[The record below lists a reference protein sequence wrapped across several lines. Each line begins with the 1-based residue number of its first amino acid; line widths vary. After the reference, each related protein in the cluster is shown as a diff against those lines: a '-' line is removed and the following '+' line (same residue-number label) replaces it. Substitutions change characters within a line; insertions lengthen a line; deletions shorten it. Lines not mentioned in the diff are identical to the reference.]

1 MSCTSRSAG
10 LRVVAS
16 LVALLVTLPLELP
29 AATSV
34 PPNSENVNWEAMT
47 AIRNEGFRN
56 SKVMEIEEQL
66 TDVIGPRLT
75 GSPNMKR
82 ANEWTRDKFT
92 EWGLVNSHVESYP
105 FGRGWTNEYTEV
117 RMVVP
122 QATPLL
128 AYPKAWT
135 VSTNGVLSAP
145 VVKAKLASQADL
157 DKYKGQLAGK
167 IVLNGEM
174 REIRPQEKPALE
186 RYDEKKLA
194 EIAQYETPSE
204 KPRNSREEIAQRIV
218 FQKTLNQYLMDEK
231 VAAVIDPSRSGDAG
245 LVFVQGGASYE
256 PNNPAGVPSVV
267 MSIENY
273 GRLSRLL
280 DQKIPVEVEMDVRNT
295 FYDTDPNAF
304 NTIAEIPGTD
314 KKDEVVMLGAH
325 LDSWHAGTG
334 ATDNAAGSAVVMEA
348 VRILKAIGVQP
359 RRTIRIGLWS
369 GEEEGLLGS
378 RAYVKD
384 HFGSHAPPTDA
395 KELAMPSWLWREDT
409 PLSVKPEQAKVSAY
423 FNIDNGTGKV
433 RGIYMQENEAV
444 APIFSAWMQPF
455 NDLGMTTLTARN
467 TGGTDHLSFDAVGI
481 PGFQFIQDPVEYET
495 RTHHSNADTYERIQ
509 RDDMMQ
515 AAVIMAAYVYDA
527 AMQDKMLPRKP
538 LPKPGQAAP
547 PKLES
552 KPDAKREV
560 APGTPPATPAA
571 SPKG

>member
-1 MSCTSRSAG
+1 MSSTSRSAA
-10 LRVVAS
+10 LRLVAGM
-16 LVALLVTLPLELP
+16 VALLVALPLEVF
-29 AATSV
+29 AAT
-34 PPNSENVNWEAMT
+34 PILPNNENVNWDVVT
-47 AIRNEGFRN
+47 QIRNEGFRN

-92 EWGLVNSHVESYP
+92 EWGLVNSHLESYP

-117 RMVVP
+117 RMAAP

-135 VSTNGVLSAP
+135 VSTNGVLRAP
-145 VVKAKLASQADL
+145 VVKAKLATQADL

-167 IVLNGEM
+167 IVLNGDM
-174 REIRPQEKPALE
+174 REIKPQEKPALE
-186 RYDEKKLA
+186 RYDEKKLS
-194 EIAQYETPSE
+194 EIAQYEIPSE
-204 KPRNSREEIAQRIV
+204 KPRYPREEIAQRIA

-231 VAAVIDPSRSGDAG
+231 VAAIIDPSRSGEAG
-245 LVFVQGGASYE
+245 LVYVQGGASYE

-273 GRLSRLL
+273 GRISRLL

-295 FYDTDPNAF
+295 FYDTDTNAYD
-304 NTIAEIPGTD
+304 TIAEIPGTD
-314 KKDEVVMLGAH
+314 KKEEIVMLGAH

-334 ATDNAAGSAVVMEA
+334 ATDNAAGSAIVMEA
-348 VRILKAIGVQP
+348 VRILKAIGIQP

-378 RAYVKD
+378 RAYVKE
-384 HFGSHAPPTDA
+384 HFGSHAPPTDPN
-395 KELAMPSWLWREDT
+395 ELAMPSWLWKEDT
-409 PLSVKPEQAKVSAY
+409 PLSLKPEQAKVSAY
-423 FNIDNGTGKV
+423 FNIDNGTGKI
-433 RGIYMQENEAV
+433 RGVYMQENEAV
-444 APIFSAWMQPF
+444 APIFSPWMKPF

-527 AMQDKMLPRKP
+527 AMNDKMLPRKP
-538 LPKPGQAAP
+538 LPKPRQAAP
-547 PKLES
+547 PKPES
-552 KPDAKREV
+552 KPDSKPEA
-560 APGTPPATPAA
+560 AP
-571 SPKG
+571 PKS

>member
-1 MSCTSRSAG
+1 M
-10 LRVVAS
+10 
-16 LVALLVTLPLELP
+16 ALLTILPLEIV
-29 AATSV
+29 AATAIL
-34 PPNSENVNWEAMT
+34 PNSENVNWEAMT

-82 ANEWTRDKFT
+82 ANEWTRDRFT

-117 RMVVP
+117 RMIVP
-122 QATPLL
+122 QAVPLL

-135 VSTNGVLSAP
+135 VSTNGVLHAP

-167 IVLNGEM
+167 IVLNGDM
-174 REIRPQEKPALE
+174 RELKPQEKPALE

-194 EIAQYETPSE
+194 EIAQYDIPSE
-204 KPRNSREEIAQRIV
+204 KPRYPREEIAQRIA

-273 GRLSRLL
+273 GRISRLL
-280 DQKIPVEVEMDVRNT
+280 DQKITVEVEMDIRNT
-295 FYDTDPNAF
+295 FYDAETNAY

-314 KKDEVVMLGAH
+314 KKDEIVMLGAH

-378 RAYVKD
+378 RAYVKE
-384 HFGSHAPPTDA
+384 HFGSHAPPTDP
-395 KELAMPSWLWREDT
+395 KELAMPGWLWKEDT

-423 FNIDNGTGKV
+423 FNIDNGTGKI
-433 RGIYMQENEAV
+433 RGIHMQENEAV

-527 AMQDKMLPRKP
+527 AMRDKMLPRKP
-538 LPKPGQAAP
+538 LPKLGQTAP
-547 PKLES
+547 KPES
-552 KPDAKREV
+552 KPEAKPEV
-560 APGTPPATPAA
+560 TPGTPPATPTVN
-571 SPKG
+571 PKG